1 MATLC
6 YAVRTLYKIMRD
18 RNGRGRRS
26 EGAQGGVGAWI
37 APVSAILSPF
47 DQSDCRQEWTR
58 SSLVNVTQSPLMS
71 CCRRSTD
78 RSLRNLFLIE
88 GGGSREEEEEY
99 VRYVPIVAKYA
110 ISPGCHRW
118 PNSANWQYL
127 WTRTRFCRRFN
138 WIVVAP
144 GRSFSP
150 VAHSWPI
157 IFIKIADNLC
167 SCLSLS
173 TKWRS

>member
-1 MATLC
+1 MDDVEG
-6 YAVRTLYKIMRD
+6 VRKFKRELQLA
-18 RNGRGRRS
+18 
-26 EGAQGGVGAWI
+26 EAAWI

-71 CCRRSTD
+71 CCPQSTD
-78 RSLRNLFLIE
+78 RSLRNLFLIT
-88 GGGSREEEEEY
+88 GGGSREGEKY
-99 VRYVPIVAKYA
+99 ARYVPIVAKYA

-144 GRSFSP
+144 GRSFSS

-157 IFIKIADNLC
+157 IFIKIADNFC

-173 TKWRS
+173 SKWRS